1 MNIKYKKNC
10 QLYYDEKEKATF
22 IVKRNAKYM
31 IKNNQEDYDLLQ
43 SIIGKSVDK
52 IAVDNVIEND
62 KKHFNI

>member
-1 MNIKYKKNC
+1 
-10 QLYYDEKEKATF
+10 
-22 IVKRNAKYM
+22 M